1 MSQSV
6 SEKISVP
13 ADVSEIIVQEKHF
26 HHTLGFWSLTATSFG
41 GIIGSGWLFGAFY
54 GASIAG
60 PAALISW
67 VIAAVAVAL
76 VSLVL
81 IELGASRPEAGGS
94 VRWPLYA
101 NGRIVGTTVGW
112 TVVLGVLTDTEVLAV
127 TQYLSHYW
135 PWLYSGSSLSGGGI
149 GIAAALEAL
158 LVVLN
163 WYGIRLFARI
173 NLVVTWVKFI
183 VPSITVIALF
193 VSGFHGSNL
202 TSAGGFAPYGGSAIL
217 TAITTGGLIYALN
230 GFQPPVDLS
239 GEARNPRRDIPR
251 AILLAIGA
259 SAVLYILLQ
268 LAFLV
273 AIPHSLL
280 AHGWNGI
287 SFTSPFGQLAL
298 AVNLG
303 WLSSLLY
310 VDAVI
315 SPSGSE
321 FVGTAEGARQTYA
334 LAKNRLLPKYFL
346 SVPGRSGVPRRAL
359 LLNFIV
365 GLLVLIPLHSWITL
379 VTYLSDVFVLSYAVS
394 AIAAGTF
401 RSAAPTRLSGWIPG
415 IKWIAP
421 ISFILST
428 ELAYWSGWTSLRVAF
443 PVTLGGVVL
452 FFFLRPKD
460 QPLANDVKA
469 RTGLGAVRFYFRHFF
484 SAGDRPLINDIK
496 AGAWLVA
503 YLLVLVLFSG
513 IGSYG
518 GQGWIGQPYDS
529 IIVAVVSLGIY
540 LWAIWAGT
548 QHIEETAGEDV
559 GDSPA
564 VSDALS
570 AVAIG
575 PAVPAQAGPSAAE
588 NTATENTATESTGA
602 ETAAGPADAPA
613 AGPVAE
619 PPPTDPTGP

>member
-1 MSQSV
+1 MSQAAAEASPVSASV
-6 SEKISVP
+6 SELI
-13 ADVSEIIVQEKHF
+13 AQERHF
-26 HHTLGFWSLTATSFG
+26 HRTLGFWSLTATSFG

-54 GASIAG
+54 GAQLAG

-67 VIAAVAVAL
+67 VIAGVAIAL

-81 IELGASRPEAGGS
+81 VELGASRPEVGGS

-101 NGRIVGTTVGW
+101 NGRIVGTTFGW
-112 TVVLGVLTDTEVLAV
+112 TIVLGLLTDTEVLAV

-135 PWLYSGSSLSGGGI
+135 PWLYSGSSLSVAGVA
-149 GIAAALEAL
+149 IAAALEAV

-163 WYGIRLFARI
+163 WYGIRLFARV

-183 VPSITVIALF
+183 VPTITVIALF
-193 VSGFHGSNL
+193 ASGFHSSNL
-202 TSAGGFAPYGGSAIL
+202 TSAGGFAPYGGGAILSAI
-217 TAITTGGLIYALN
+217 ASGGLIYALN

-251 AILLAIGA
+251 AILVAIAA

-280 AHGWNGI
+280 AHGWKGI
-287 SFTSPFGQLAL
+287 DFTSPFGQLAL

-315 SPSGSE
+315 SPTGSE
-321 FVGTAEGARQTYA
+321 FVGTAEAARQTYA
-334 LAKNRLLPKYFL
+334 LSKNRLLPKYFL
-346 SVPGRSGVPRRAL
+346 SVPGASGVPRRAL

-365 GLLVLIPLHSWITL
+365 GLIVLIPLHSWITL
-379 VTYLSDVFVLSYAVS
+379 VSYLSDVFVLSYAVS

-421 ISFILST
+421 VSFILST
-428 ELAYWSGWTSLRVAF
+428 EIAYWSGWSNLRVAF
-443 PVTLGGVVL
+443 PVTLLGVVL
-452 FFFLRPKD
+452 FFSLRTK
-460 QPLANDVKA
+460 
-469 RTGLGAVRFYFRHFF
+469 
-484 SAGDRPLINDIK
+484 DRPLLSDIK

-513 IGSYG
+513 IGSFG
-518 GQGWIGQPYDS
+518 GQGWIGQPWDS
-529 IIVAVVSLGIY
+529 IAVAVVSIGIY
-540 LWAIWAGT
+540 LWAVRAGS
-548 QHIEETAGEDV
+548 QHIEQTLREDV
-559 GDSPA
+559 ADSPA
-564 VSDALS
+564 VSDALV
-570 AVAIG
+570 AVAT
-575 PAVPAQAGPSAAE
+575 ASADSAG
-588 NTATENTATESTGA
+588 
-602 ETAAGPADAPA
+602 
-613 AGPVAE
+613 
-619 PPPTDPTGP
+619 

>member
-1 MSQSV
+1 VNVSSQSNHD
-6 SEKISVP
+6 
-13 ADVSEIIVQEKHF
+13 ANHF
-26 HHTLGFWSLTATSFG
+26 HHALGFWSLTATSFG

-54 GASIAG
+54 GAQLAG

-67 VIAAVAVAL
+67 VIAGVAVAL

-81 IELGASRPEAGGS
+81 VELGASRPEAGGS

-101 NGRIVGTTVGW
+101 NGRIVGTTIGW

-127 TQYLSHYW
+127 TQYLSRYW
-135 PWLYSGSSLSGGGI
+135 PWLYHGSSLSAGGI

-183 VPSITVIALF
+183 VPAITVIALF
-193 VSGFHGSNL
+193 ASGFHGSNL
-202 TSAGGFAPYGGSAIL
+202 TSAGGFAPYGGSAVL
-217 TAITTGGLIYALN
+217 TAIASGGLIYALN

-251 AILLAIGA
+251 AILIAIAA

-273 AIPHSLL
+273 SIPHSLL
-280 AHGWNGI
+280 AHGWRGI
-287 SFTSPFGQLAL
+287 NFTSPFGQLAL

-315 SPSGSE
+315 SPAGSE
-321 FVGTAEGARQTYA
+321 FVGTAEGARTTYA

-346 SVPGRSGVPRRAL
+346 SVPRKSGVPRRTL

-365 GLLVLIPLHSWITL
+365 GLVVLIPLHSWITL
-379 VTYLSDVFVLSYAVS
+379 VGYLSDVFVLSYAVS

-401 RSAAPTRLSGWIPG
+401 RSAEPTRLSGWIPG

-421 ISFILST
+421 VSFVLST
-428 ELAYWSGWTSLRVAF
+428 EIGYWSGWTSLRVAF
-443 PVTLGGVVL
+443 PVTLIGVV
-452 FFFLRPKD
+452 FFFLLRAK
-460 QPLANDVKA
+460 
-469 RTGLGAVRFYFRHFF
+469 
-484 SAGDRPLINDIK
+484 DRPLISDIK

-518 GQGWIGQPYDS
+518 GQGWIGQPWDS
-529 IIVAVVSLGIY
+529 ILVAVVSLGIY
-540 LWAIWAGT
+540 WWVVRSGA
-548 QHIEETAGEDV
+548 QHIEATAAADV
-559 GDSPA
+559 ADSPA

-570 AVAIG
+570 AVA
-575 PAVPAQAGPSAAE
+575 VSAAAAPAGQAAAE
-588 NTATENTATESTGA
+588 ALADPGA
-602 ETAAGPADAPA
+602 PADPEAPPA
-613 AGPVAE
+613 AVSGA
-619 PPPTDPTGP
+619 

>member
-6 SEKISVP
+6 SEVTLAP
-13 ADVSEIIVQEKHF
+13 AGVSEIIVQEKHF

-54 GASIAG
+54 GAQQAG
-60 PAALISW
+60 PAVLISW
-67 VIAAVAVAL
+67 VIAAVAIAL

-81 IELGASRPEAGGS
+81 VELGASRPEVGGS

-101 NGRIVGTTVGW
+101 NGRLVGTTFGW
-112 TVVLGVLTDTEVLAV
+112 TVVLGLFTDTEVLAV

-135 PWLYSGSSLSGGGI
+135 PWLYHGTSLSPGGI
-149 GIAAALEAL
+149 GVAAALEAV

-163 WYGIRLFARI
+163 WYGIRLFARV

-183 VPSITVIALF
+183 VPTITVIALF
-193 VSGFHGSNL
+193 ASGFHGSNL

-217 TAITTGGLIYALN
+217 SVIASGGLIYALN

-251 AILLAIGA
+251 AILVAIAA

-280 AHGWNGI
+280 AHGWKGI
-287 SFTSPFGQLAL
+287 DFTSPFGQLAL

-321 FVGTAEGARQTYA
+321 FVGTAEAARQTYA
-334 LAKNRLLPKYFL
+334 LSKNGLLPRYFL
-346 SVPGRSGVPRRAL
+346 SVPGASGVPRRAL
-359 LLNFIV
+359 LFNFVV
-365 GLLVLIPLHSWITL
+365 GLVVLIPLHSWITL
-379 VTYLSDVFVLSYAVS
+379 VSYLSDVFVLSYAVS

-421 ISFILST
+421 VSFVLST
-428 ELAYWSGWTSLRVAF
+428 EIGYWSGWSNLRVAF
-443 PVTLGGVVL
+443 PVTLAGVVL
-452 FFFLRPKD
+452 FYF
-460 QPLANDVKA
+460 V
-469 RTGLGAVRFYFRHFF
+469 RTK
-484 SAGDRPLINDIK
+484 DRPLIDDIK

-513 IGSYG
+513 IGSFG
-518 GQGWIGQPYDS
+518 GQGWIRQPWDS
-529 IIVAVVSLGIY
+529 IIVAVVSVGIY
-540 LWAIWAGT
+540 LWAVRAGS
-548 QHIEETAGEDV
+548 QHIEETARENV
-559 GDSPA
+559 ADSPA

-570 AVAIG
+570 AVAIAS
-575 PAVPAQAGPSAAE
+575 AVPAQAEPPNAE
-588 NTATENTATESTGA
+588 NTGA
-602 ETAAGPADAPA
+602 GTAAGPADVPA
-613 AGPVAE
+613 AQPAAE
-619 PPPTDPTGP
+619 PPTPPADPAQE

>member
-1 MSQSV
+1 MSQSL
-6 SEKISVP
+6 SEVALAP
-13 ADVSEIIVQEKHF
+13 VGVSEIIVQEKHF

-41 GIIGSGWLFGAFY
+41 GIIGSGWLFSAFY
-54 GASIAG
+54 GAAGAG
-60 PAALISW
+60 PAVLISW
-67 VIAAVAVAL
+67 VIAAAAIAL

-81 IELGASRPEAGGS
+81 VELGASRPEVGGS

-101 NGRIVGTTVGW
+101 NGRLVGTTFGW
-112 TVVLGVLTDTEVLAV
+112 TVVLGLFTDTEVLAV

-135 PWLYSGSSLSGGGI
+135 PWLYHGTSLSPGGI
-149 GIAAALEAL
+149 GVAAGLEAV

-163 WYGIRLFARI
+163 WFGIRLFAQV

-183 VPSITVIALF
+183 VPTITVIALF
-193 VSGFHGSNL
+193 ASGFHGSNL

-217 TAITTGGLIYALN
+217 SVISTGGLIYALN

-251 AILLAIGA
+251 SILVAIAA
-259 SAVLYILLQ
+259 AAVLYILLQ

-280 AHGWNGI
+280 GHGWNGI

-298 AVNLG
+298 LVNLG

-334 LAKNRLLPKYFL
+334 LSKNGLLPKYFL
-346 SVPGRSGVPRRAL
+346 SVPGTSGVPRRAL
-359 LLNFIV
+359 LLNFV
-365 GLLVLIPLHSWITL
+365 LGLLVLIPLHSWITL

-415 IKWIAP
+415 IQWIAP
-421 ISFILST
+421 VSFILST
-428 ELAYWSGWTSLRVAF
+428 EIAYWSGWSNLRIAF
-443 PVTLGGVVL
+443 PVTLIGAVL
-452 FFFLRPKD
+452 FFFLRAND
-460 QPLANDVKA
+460 QPPVSDVT
-469 RTGLGAVRFYFRHFF
+469 RSRLGAVRSFF
-484 SAGDRPLINDIK
+484 LRSIRAGDRPLVDEVK
-496 AGAWLVA
+496 AGAWLIA

-518 GQGWIGQPYDS
+518 GQGWIGQPWDS
-529 IIVAVVSLGIY
+529 IAVAVVSVGIY
-540 LWAIWAGT
+540 LWAVRAGGK
-548 QHIEETAGEDV
+548 HIEETAGEDV
-559 GDSPA
+559 ADSPA

-570 AVAIG
+570 AVALAT
-575 PAVPAQAGPSAAE
+575 AVPAQAGTVDA
-588 NTATENTATESTGA
+588 G
-602 ETAAGPADAPA
+602 TAAASADVP
-613 AGPVAE
+613 PAE
-619 PPPTDPTGP
+619 PPAGPLGGPAEP

>member
-6 SEKISVP
+6 AEATPPS
-13 ADVSEIIVQEKHF
+13 ADVSELIVQEKHF

-54 GASIAG
+54 GAQLAG

-67 VIAAVAVAL
+67 VIAAVAIAL

-81 IELGASRPEAGGS
+81 VELGASRPEAGGS

-101 NGRIVGTTVGW
+101 NGRIVGTTFGW
-112 TVVLGVLTDTEVLAV
+112 TVLLGLFTDTEVLAV

-135 PWLYSGSSLSGGGI
+135 PWLYSGSSLSASGI
-149 GIAAALEAL
+149 GIAAALEAV

-163 WYGIRLFARI
+163 WFGIRLFARV
-173 NLVVTWVKFI
+173 NLAVTWVKFI
-183 VPSITVIALF
+183 VPAITVIALF
-193 VSGFHGSNL
+193 ASGFHGSNL

-217 TAITTGGLIYALN
+217 SAIASGGLIYALN

-251 AILLAIGA
+251 AILLAIAA

-280 AHGWNGI
+280 AHGWRGI

-321 FVGTAEGARQTYA
+321 FVGTAEAARQTYA
-334 LAKNRLLPKYFL
+334 LAKSRLLPRYFL
-346 SVPGRSGVPRRAL
+346 SVSGKTGVPYRAL
-359 LLNFIV
+359 LLNFV
-365 GLLVLIPLHSWITL
+365 LGLLVLIPLHSWITL
-379 VTYLSDVFVLSYAVS
+379 VTYLSDVFVLTYAVS
-394 AIAAGTF
+394 AVAAGTF

-421 ISFILST
+421 VSFILST
-428 ELAYWSGWTSLRVAF
+428 EIAYWSGWTSLRVAF
-443 PVTLGGVVL
+443 PVTLAGVVL
-452 FFFLRPKD
+452 FFFLRTK
-460 QPLANDVKA
+460 
-469 RTGLGAVRFYFRHFF
+469 
-484 SAGDRPLINDIK
+484 DRPIVHDIR
-496 AGAWLVA
+496 AGAWIVVYILA
-503 YLLVLVLFSG
+503 LTLFSG

-529 IIVAVVSLGIY
+529 IIVAVVSVGIY
-540 LWAIWAGT
+540 VWAVRAGS

-559 GDSPA
+559 ADSPA

-570 AVAIG
+570 AVAVAA
-575 PAVPAQAGPSAAE
+575 AVPAPAGPGD
-588 NTATENTATESTGA
+588 TESVTSEVTDSPASAG
-602 ETAAGPADAPA
+602 ETQAPADPA
-613 AGPVAE
+613 G
-619 PPPTDPTGP
+619 T

>member
-1 MSQSV
+1 MAQ
-6 SEKISVP
+6 P
-13 ADVSEIIVQEKHF
+13 LTATAPPTPDVAELIAQEKHF

-54 GASIAG
+54 GAQLAG

-67 VIAAVAVAL
+67 VIAAVAIAL

-81 IELGASRPEAGGS
+81 VELGASRPEVGGS

-101 NGRIVGTTVGW
+101 NGRIVGSTFGW
-112 TVVLGVLTDTEVLAV
+112 TVLLGLFTDTEVLAV
-127 TQYLSHYW
+127 LQYLTHYA
-135 PWLYSGSSLSGGGI
+135 PWLYSGSSLSPAGV
-149 GIAAALEAL
+149 GIAAALEAV

-163 WYGIRLFARI
+163 WFGIRLFARL
-173 NLVVTWVKFI
+173 NLVITWIKFI
-183 VPSITVIALF
+183 VPTITVIALF
-193 VSGFHGSNL
+193 ASGFHGSNL

-217 TAITTGGLIYALN
+217 SAIASGGLIYALN

-251 AILLAIGA
+251 AILVAIAA

-280 AHGWNGI
+280 AHGWKGI
-287 SFTSPFGQLAL
+287 NFTSPFGQLAL

-321 FVGTAEGARQTYA
+321 FVGTAEAARQTYA
-334 LAKNRLLPKYFL
+334 LSKNRLLPKYFL
-346 SVPGRSGVPRRAL
+346 SVPNRFGVPHRAL
-359 LLNFIV
+359 LFNFV
-365 GLLVLIPLHSWITL
+365 LGLLVLIPLHSWITL
-379 VTYLSDVFVLSYAVS
+379 VSYLSDVFVLTYAVS

-421 ISFILST
+421 ISFVLST
-428 ELAYWSGWTSLRVAF
+428 EIGYWSGWSNLRVAF
-443 PVTLGGVVL
+443 PVTLVGVIL
-452 FFFLRPKD
+452 
-460 QPLANDVKA
+460 
-469 RTGLGAVRFYFRHFF
+469 FYFTR
-484 SAGDRPLINDIK
+484 AKDRPLIDDIK

-503 YLLVLVLFSG
+503 YLLVITLFSG
-513 IGSYG
+513 IGSFG
-518 GQGWIGQPYDS
+518 GQGWITQPWDS
-529 IIVAVVSLGIY
+529 IIVAVVSIGIY
-540 LWAIWAGT
+540 LWAVRAGSK
-548 QHIEETAGEDV
+548 HIEATAGEDV
-559 GDSPA
+559 ADSPA

-570 AVAIG
+570 AVALAA
-575 PAVPAQAGPSAAE
+575 AVPAQAGPDDAKAGTRDAEAAASAADSPAASAAE
-588 NTATENTATESTGA
+588 GER
-602 ETAAGPADAPA
+602 PADPA
-613 AGPVAE
+613 G
-619 PPPTDPTGP
+619 T